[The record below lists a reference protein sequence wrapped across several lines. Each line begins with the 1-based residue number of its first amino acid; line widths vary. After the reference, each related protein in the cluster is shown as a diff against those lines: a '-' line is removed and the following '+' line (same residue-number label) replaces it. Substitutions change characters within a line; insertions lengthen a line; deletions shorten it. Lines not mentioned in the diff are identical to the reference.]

1 VLLSAT
7 AILDREGRFVSSRA
21 TVFDVT
27 DLVRARRQHERLER
41 QLHQSQRLESLGH
54 LAGGVAHDFNN
65 LLTVIL
71 NCGLFVRDAVDE
83 PDMREQV
90 DEIVRAAERGA
101 DLTRQL
107 LVFSRQGTAATEMF
121 DVARVLPDT
130 ERLLRR
136 TLGENVEL
144 KTAVSPDAS
153 QVKLGH
159 GQLEQILIN
168 LAVNARDAMPDG
180 GTLTIAT
187 SAIDIATDD
196 SVSFQGLEPGPY
208 VQLTVADTGCG
219 MTPEVV
225 AQAFDPFYTTKPTGE
240 GTGLGLATVY
250 GIVKQAG
257 GDARLYSE
265 PGLGTTVK
273 VYLPLV
279 SDAPAAGARAEV
291 PEGTASGVGRTVLLV
306 EDESSVRTVT
316 ARILAGH
323 GYRVLQASGPLEALA
338 LGSQHRDEVDLLL
351 TDVVMPQMAGVELAD
366 RLRNADPDLPVI
378 FMSGYTGEVVL
389 RQGVD
394 QTETRLLEKP
404 FTSETLVA
412 AVKDAL
418 PSADA
423 VPRGATA

>member
-1 VLLSAT
+1 
-7 AILDREGRFVSSRA
+7 
-21 TVFDVT
+21 
-27 DLVRARRQHERLER
+27 
-41 QLHQSQRLESLGH
+41 
-54 LAGGVAHDFNN
+54 VAHDFNN

-71 NCGLFVRDAVDE
+71 NCGLFVRDAVDDAE
-83 PDMREQV
+83 LREQV
-90 DEIVRAAERGA
+90 GEIVRAAERGA

-107 LVFSRQGTAATEMF
+107 LVFSRQGTAATEVF
-121 DVARVLPDT
+121 DVEQVLSDT

-136 TLGENVEL
+136 TLGENIEL
-144 KTAVSPDAS
+144 KTAVAPDAS
-153 QVKLGH
+153 QVRLGQ

-168 LAVNARDAMPDG
+168 LSVNARDAMPDG
-180 GTLTIAT
+180 GILTIAT
-187 SAIDIATDD
+187 CAVDIARDD
-196 SVSFQGLEPGPY
+196 SASFQGLTPGRY
-208 VQLTVADTGCG
+208 VQLTVADTGSG
-219 MTPEVV
+219 MAPEVV

-265 PGLGTTVK
+265 RGLGTTVK
-273 VYLPLV
+273 VYLPLASESPLPEDGTQPRV
-279 SDAPAAGARAEV
+279 ATPAAG
-291 PEGTASGVGRTVLLV
+291 GKTVLLV

-338 LGSQHRDEVDLLL
+338 IGSQHLDEVDLLL
-351 TDVVMPQMAGVELAD
+351 TDVVMPQMPGVELAE
-366 RLRNADPDLPVI
+366 RLRHDDPGLPVV

-404 FTSETLVA
+404 FTSEALVG
-412 AVKDAL
+412 AVKEAL
-418 PSADA
+418 GL
-423 VPRGATA
+423 PRGATA